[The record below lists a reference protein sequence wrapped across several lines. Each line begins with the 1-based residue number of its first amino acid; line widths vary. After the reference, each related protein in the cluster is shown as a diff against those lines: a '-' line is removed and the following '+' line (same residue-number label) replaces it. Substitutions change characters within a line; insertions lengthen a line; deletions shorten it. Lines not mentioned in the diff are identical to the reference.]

1 MPSFN
6 NQTTLD
12 LNGPILSFTTNPFAA
27 SACTSGIATFIGIA
41 TATFPTQDPPN
52 PATNTGYISYRW
64 HQVGYGE
71 LFDGD
76 LNGTTVAGSATT
88 TLTLSGIS
96 SAILFNNS
104 QYFLRADYIPSAYSV
119 SGSDVTAGTARST
132 GNAINDPKDSE
143 TALLTV
149 FPNISIIKQ
158 PGITTTVNAPKQS
171 ANIRIRDGQGFDFTF
186 STLDLTSYSNFVP
199 GKQYSIVADKSIA
212 VKVYAIGAGGG
223 TSRNNSGTGSNVR
236 GGKGGAARGTI
247 TLEAGKRYVVT
258 VGGKGGDGLGGVGGY
273 GGGGNGTGGG
283 SGGGYTGIFFDAV
296 SHSGQANFP
305 ILIAAGGGGGA
316 NDFATCYGG
325 DGGGTTGQDS
335 QNAGSRGGFGATQ
348 TAGGASGSSGGVA
361 GSALQG
367 GSGSAGG
374 GGGYYGGGGGAVA
387 GQPGADGAGGGGSG
401 YLHPTL
407 VSNGVFDS
415 EGALKIP
422 ESGADGAFK
431 FSFELS
437 RSDVATAA
445 QNSTVIFSAEATT
458 GDTSQGDVSYQWQL
472 NEVDLVD
479 GENILSVPKNNNDY
493 PSNALLRLPLWDKN
507 SGSLVL
513 DDLTNVANTV
523 TNTSVNWV
531 SGTGKFYN
539 GYANFTTD
547 SFLTLFP
554 LSDFNFGTG
563 DFTVETW
570 VYFTQTGWNDIFS
583 TGIYGQNQ
591 LSIRKNKDSQL
602 AGSPGSEQLE
612 VYYNGTIIAS
622 GGQFSLNTWHHVAVT
637 RTTPNT
643 SVKRDSILRL
653 FINGTQVAS
662 AIFNDNI
669 RATDAKIGRTTGNVY
684 NMVGRMQDFQIY
696 ASSIYTSNFT
706 PSTSAIVDKRLVLAL
721 PLWDNAT
728 GTLSLTDIS
737 SNPKAVTPG
746 ITWGSSPTWK
756 TGAGKFYGGSAFFNG
771 YSYLNLPISEDFNFG
786 TGDFT
791 LELWY
796 NPQKGLRTDAG
807 SFGGVGGWEV
817 LINAG
822 GGVYFQENGRGGGT
836 WFALSRSSPLSDSSA
851 TTFYLADHASY
862 TTIGQITLNTDR
874 WYHFAVSRN
883 STSVRFFVNGVLIQ
897 STPIANWSNKNFGGL
912 NVGYIGVEHW
922 GGYHERG
929 YYFPFAYMQ
938 DIKIYKGLAKYTSDF
953 TPDETSL
960 VTGLSERVEISTMVS
975 GAQTPNLSIALP
987 NVSKNLL
994 RTKVTH
1000 PTACNSPVYTNTAQF
1015 DVVPPTSRAVIE
1027 VEAYD
1032 LNSTTATL
1040 REFDLT
1046 NLDYTITSSVF
1057 DSDTICLYAKDRD
1070 IAVEFE
1076 MYGAKGEDSDYINPT
1091 REPGGEGG
1099 YSKIRFTMKKGE
1111 EYILKGIKTK
1121 TSLYL
1126 YRKAQLIACVGQGGK
1141 GGHYGAGGRGGGIN
1155 VAGENGFGR
1164 LSGVGGNAIAAG
1176 QLSGN
1181 GIFGSSSGATRI
1193 YSEDSKASGV
1203 NGGRTIS
1210 CTKGVYWRDQGRTA
1224 CSDLGVSK
1232 FRLPDGREVTNSV
1245 AINRGFKDG
1254 YGINQTAGN
1263 ASSDGGT
1270 GGNGATGGAGGTS
1283 GGGGGGSGYT
1293 DGSVT
1298 IVDTTLGGHSAKE
1311 TKLVMRLVESIGDF
1325 YTDSAG
1331 RILIFSAVT
1340 PGKDPRT
1347 LTKTTGKV
1355 LPGTDT
1361 CIDDARWQ
1369 RFLDLALTQ
1378 DYRLT
1383 ATLSDGRPT
1392 TTAQPFNIRRMI
1404 NANSIPLKRSLT
1416 DWENTN
1422 YAYLLLALAW
1432 DETNLGGARGYGG
1445 DYSIFSMAPGTYYYG
1460 YYGESS
1466 NSFFNNSG
1474 GSGTRGSIYGN
1485 TTAYYW
1491 ILPPGVPD
1499 FP

>member
-6 NQTTLD
+6 KQTTLD
-12 LNGPILSFTTNPFAA
+12 LNGPILSFTTQPFAA

-41 TATFPTQDPPN
+41 TATFPTQTPTN

-71 LFDGD
+71 LSDGI

-96 SAILFNNS
+96 SAILFNNTR
-104 QYFLRADYIPSAYSV
+104 YFLRADYVPSAYSQPV
-119 SGSDVTAGTARST
+119 GSDVNAGTARST
-132 GNAINDPKDSE
+132 GNAINDPRDSDP
-143 TALLTV
+143 ALLTI
-149 FPNISIIKQ
+149 FPNILISKQ
-158 PGITTTVNAPKQS
+158 PGITTSINLPKQS
-171 ANIRIRDGQGFDFTF
+171 ASIRIRDGQGFDFTF

-199 GKQYSIVADKSIA
+199 KKQYSIVASNNIS
-212 VKVYAIGAGGG
+212 VKIHAIGAGGG
-223 TSRNNSGTGSNVR
+223 TSKNNSGSGANVR

-247 TLEAGKRYVVT
+247 TLEAGKNYVVI
-258 VGGKGGDGLGGVGGY
+258 VGEKGGDGLGGIGGY

-283 SGGGYTGIFFDAV
+283 SGGGYTGIFLNSV
-296 SHSGQANFP
+296 SLANS
-305 ILIAAGGGGGA
+305 ILIAGGGGGGA

-348 TAGGASGSSGGVA
+348 TSGGSSGSSGGTA

-374 GGGYYGGGGGAVA
+374 GGGYYGGGGGAVTTT
-387 GQPGADGAGGGGSG
+387 PGADGAGGGGSG
-401 YLHPTL
+401 YLHPIL

-415 EGALKIP
+415 EGASKIP
-422 ESGADGAFK
+422 ESGADGAFQ

-445 QNSTVIFSAEATT
+445 QNSTVVFSTEATT
-458 GDTSQGDVSYQWQL
+458 GDTSQGEVSYQWQL
-472 NEVDLVD
+472 NEVNLID
-479 GENILSVPKNNNDY
+479 GENTLLVPKNNNDH

-513 DDLTNVANTV
+513 DDLTNVANIV

-547 SFLTLFP
+547 SFLTLSP

-563 DFTVETW
+563 DFTIETW
-570 VYFTQTGWNDIFS
+570 VHFTQTGNNDIFS
-583 TGIYGQNQ
+583 TGIYGQDQ
-591 LSIRKNKDSQL
+591 LSIRKNATSQL
-602 AGSPGSEQLE
+602 TNSPGSEQLE
-612 VYYNGTIIAS
+612 VYYNSTIVAS
-622 GGQFSLNTWHHVAVT
+622 GGQFSLNTWHHIAVT
-637 RTTPNT
+637 RTTPLTAN
-643 SVKRDSILRL
+643 KRDSILRL
-653 FINGTQVAS
+653 FIDGTQVAS

-669 RATDAKIGRTTGNVY
+669 RATDAKIGRTIGNVY

-696 ASSIYTSNFT
+696 SNSIYTLNFT
-706 PSTSAIVDKRLVLAL
+706 PSTVAIVDKRLVLAL

-737 SNPKAVTPG
+737 NNPKAVTPG

-756 TGAGKFYGGSAFFNG
+756 TGVGKFYGGSAFFNG

-791 LELWY
+791 MELWY
-796 NPQKGLRTDAG
+796 NPQKGLRTEG
-807 SFGGVGGWEV
+807 GRFGGVGGWEV
-817 LINAG
+817 LICAG
-822 GGVYFQENGRGGGT
+822 GGVYFQENNRGGGT
-836 WFALSRSSPLSDSSA
+836 WFALSRGAPLSDSSVA
-851 TTFYLADHASY
+851 TFYLADHASY
-862 TTIGQITLNTDR
+862 TTIGVTTLNTDN
-874 WYHFAVSRN
+874 WYHLAVSRN
-883 STSVRFFVNGVLIQ
+883 STSVLFFVNGVLNQ

-912 NVGYIGVEHW
+912 NIGYIGLEHW
-922 GGYHERG
+922 GGYHEQG

-938 DIKIYKGLAKYTSDF
+938 DIRIYKGLARYTSNF

-960 VTGLSERVEISTMVS
+960 ITGASQIVEISTTIS

-994 RTKVTH
+994 RAKVTH

-1027 VEAYD
+1027 VEVYD

-1046 NLDYTITSSVF
+1046 SLDYIITSSIF
-1057 DSDTICLYAKDRD
+1057 DSDTICLYAKERD
-1070 IAVEFE
+1070 IPVEFE
-1076 MYGAKGEDSDYINPT
+1076 MYGAKGEDSDYTSPT

-1099 YSKIRFTMKKGE
+1099 YSKIRFIMKKGE

-1121 TSLYL
+1121 TALYL

-1141 GGHYGAGGRGGGIN
+1141 GGHYGAGGKGGGVN

-1164 LSGVGGNAIAAG
+1164 LSGIGGNVIASG

-1210 CTKGVYWRDQGRTA
+1210 CTKGVYWREQGKTA
-1224 CSDLGVSK
+1224 CSDLGSSK
-1232 FRLPDGREVTNSV
+1232 FRLFDGREVTNSV

-1254 YGINQTAGN
+1254 YGINQTAGSN
-1263 ASSDGGT
+1263 AGSDGGA
-1270 GGNGATGGAGGTS
+1270 GGNGAIGGGGGTS

-1298 IVDTTLGGHSAKE
+1298 VVDTSLGGHSAKE
-1311 TKLVMRLVESIGDF
+1311 TKLIIRLREDFGDF
-1325 YTDSAG
+1325 YIDSAG
-1331 RILIFSAVT
+1331 RILIFSAAT

-1361 CIDDARWQ
+1361 CIDDTRWQ
-1369 RFLDLALTQ
+1369 RFLNLALTQ

-1383 ATLSDGRPT
+1383 ATLSDSRPA
-1392 TTAQPFNIRRMI
+1392 TTAQPFNIRKMI
-1404 NANSIPLKRSLT
+1404 NSNSIPLKRSLT

-1422 YAYLLLALAW
+1422 YGYLLLALAW
-1432 DETNLGGARGYGG
+1432 DETNIGGARGYGG
-1445 DYSIFSMAPGTYYYG
+1445 DYSILSYSPGIYYYG

-1466 NSFFNNSG
+1466 NSFFSYAS
-1474 GSGTRGSIYGN
+1474 GSGTRGNVYGN

>member
-6 NQTTLD
+6 KQTTLD
-12 LNGPILSFTTNPFAA
+12 LNGPILSFTTHPFAA

-41 TATFPTQDPPN
+41 TATFPTQTPEN

-71 LFDGD
+71 LSDGD
-76 LNGTTVAGSATT
+76 LNGTTVTGSATT

-96 SAILFNNS
+96 SATLFNNS
-104 QYFLRADYIPSAYSV
+104 QYFLRADYIPSAYVV

-143 TALLTV
+143 SVLLTV
-149 FPNISIIKQ
+149 FPNISVIKQ
-158 PGITTTVNAPKQS
+158 PGITTTVNVPKQS

-199 GKQYSIVADKSIA
+199 GKQYTIVTDKSIA
-212 VKVYAIGAGGG
+212 VKAYAVGAGGG
-223 TSRNNSGTGSNVR
+223 GSK
-236 GGKGGAARGTI
+236 GGRGGAAQGTI
-247 TLEAGKRYVVT
+247 TLSANKEYKLII
-258 VGGKGGDGLGGVGGY
+258 GLGGSR
-273 GGGGNGTGGG
+273 NGKSDISGGG
-283 SGGGYTGIFFDAV
+283 SSGGNEGGNSGGGFTGIFEQSATQ
-296 SHSGQANFP
+296 SNA
-305 ILIAAGGGGGA
+305 ILIAAGGGGAAEDDYRPGGA
-316 NDFATCYGG
+316 
-325 DGGGTTGQDS
+325 GGGIDGDS
-335 QNAGSRGGFGATQ
+335 ASGENGATQ
-348 TAGGASGSSGGVA
+348 TRGGIAYVAGQS
-361 GSALQG
+361 GSALKGGDADVSIQG
-367 GSGSAGG
+367 AGG
-374 GGGYYGGGGGAVA
+374 GGGGYWGGGSARGDSNFT
-387 GQPGADGAGGGGSG
+387 PGPYGGGGGSG

-407 VSNGVFDS
+407 VSNGIFDR
-415 EGALKIP
+415 
-422 ESGADGAFK
+422 ESGLEISKSGENGTFK
-431 FSFELS
+431 FSFGLS
-437 RSDVATAA
+437 KSDVATVA
-445 QNSTVIFSAEATT
+445 QNSTVIFSTEATT
-458 GDTSQGDVSYQWQL
+458 GDISQGDVSYQWQL

-479 GENILSVPKNNNDY
+479 GDNTLSVPKNNNDY

-513 DDLTNVANTV
+513 EDLTNVANTV
-523 TNTSVNWV
+523 TNNSVTWV

-547 SFLTLFP
+547 SFLTMSP

-643 SVKRDSILRL
+643 SIKRDSTLRL
-653 FINGTQVAS
+653 FIDGTQVAS
-662 AIFNDNI
+662 TTFNDNI

-684 NMVGRMQDFQIY
+684 NMVGRMQDFQVY

-756 TGAGKFYGGSAFFNG
+756 TGVGKFYGGSAFFNG

-791 LELWY
+791 MELWY

-817 LINAG
+817 IINAG
-822 GGVYFQENGRGGGT
+822 GGVYFQENNRGGGT

-862 TTIGQITLNTDR
+862 TTIGQTTLNTDR

-912 NVGYIGVEHW
+912 NIGYIGVEHW
-922 GGYHERG
+922 AGYHERG

-938 DIKIYKGLAKYTSDF
+938 DIKIYKGLAKYTSSF

-960 VTGLSERVEISTMVS
+960 VTGLSERVEVSTVVS

-994 RTKVTH
+994 RAKVTH
-1000 PTACNSPVYTNTAQF
+1000 PTACNSPVYTNTVQL

-1027 VEAYD
+1027 VEAYEE
-1032 LNSTTATL
+1032 NSTTATL

-1046 NLDYTITSSVF
+1046 SLDYTITSSVF

-1076 MYGAKGEDSDYINPT
+1076 MYGAKGDDSDYTNPT

-1121 TSLYL
+1121 TALYL

-1164 LSGVGGNAIAAG
+1164 LSGVGGQAIAAG
-1176 QLSGN
+1176 QLTGN

-1245 AINRGFKDG
+1245 AINRGFKSG
-1254 YGINQTAGN
+1254 YGINQTAGSN
-1263 ASSDGGT
+1263 AGSDGGT
-1270 GGNGATGGAGGTS
+1270 GGNGATGGSGGTS

-1298 IVDTTLGGHSAKE
+1298 IVDTTLGGHNIKE

-1331 RILIFSAVT
+1331 RILIFSAAT

-1361 CIDDARWQ
+1361 CIDDTRWQ

-1474 GSGTRGSIYGN
+1474 GSGTRGNIYGN